1 MVQRKTPPK
10 ATSSP
15 KTQAV
20 SSVAK
25 AMLMASLTAWKVF
38 IFFVSP
44 IFVPYTDA
52 MKFKK
57 EVSYTRIVPRHC
69 SLLFAR
75 QKYDPERVKKVPLAT
90 PASSGFRRASWW
102 VCLINL
108 ELATP
113 GKKPSAGG
121 GELVA
126 A

>member
-44 IFVPYTDA
+44 TYSQTPRSKRI
-52 MKFKK
+52 KK
-57 EVSYTRIVPRHC
+57 KCQLHTNC
-69 SLLFAR
+69 TTAALLIR
-75 QKYDPERVKKVPLAT
+75 KPIQTKKKA
-90 PASSGFRRASWW
+90 
-102 VCLINL
+102 IN
-108 ELATP
+108 
-113 GKKPSAGG
+113 KKTK
-121 GELVA
+121 EE
-126 A
+126 